1 MGVGFRNKQCWE
13 NGIWT
18 NPPPP
23 SGPYLLDASVQR
35 KQSEN
40 PSQEKRP
47 LGGSDSGAGEAAT

>member
-1 MGVGFRNKQCWE
+1 MLGKWDLDQPP
-13 NGIWT
+13 
-18 NPPPP
+18 PPPP

>member
-1 MGVGFRNKQCWE
+1 MLGKWDLDQ
-13 NGIWT
+13 
-18 NPPPP
+18 PPPP